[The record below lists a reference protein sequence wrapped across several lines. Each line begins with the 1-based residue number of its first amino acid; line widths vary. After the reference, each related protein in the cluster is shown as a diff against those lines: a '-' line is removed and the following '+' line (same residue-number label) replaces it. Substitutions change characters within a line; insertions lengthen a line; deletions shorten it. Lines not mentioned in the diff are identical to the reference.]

1 MEPVFVVLIA
11 LVAAV
16 LGAVGGFFI
25 ARRSMMKYFEEN
37 PPVDE
42 NMIRTMMAQ
51 MGQKPSEKKVQQI
64 VQSMRMHS
72 KKKINK

>member
-25 ARRSMMKYFEEN
+25 ARRAMMKYFEEN
-37 PPVDE
+37 PPIDH

-72 KKKINK
+72 KKKSK

>member
-64 VQSMRMHS
+64 VHSMRMHS
-72 KKKINK
+72 KKKGK

>member
-72 KKKINK
+72 KKKSK

>member
-11 LVAAV
+11 LLAAV

-25 ARRSMMKYFEEN
+25 ARRSMLKYFEEN

-72 KKKINK
+72 KKKSK